1 MSEVEEY
8 IPAADEPSP
17 FTGAERPYSPYS
29 QAWAN
34 WDKKQRSNAHYAKQK
49 EEGRDVRSYVPFV
62 DFSCDHFEKQEKVRQ
77 RILSQLRIDEP
88 HLLPL
93 DAPAMFVEGTR
104 NVSLAW
110 MIHKCRQFAKTPD
123 EVMVEVNELKA
134 LDGELV
140 HDQPWHLANWKGWLE
155 VTEDVRVRTFID
167 SDWGKFYDFQLLI
180 APHSNVIRI
189 DKRVGDGG
197 RIATPVA
204 TLQVLD
210 GEALVKFINKEH
222 FGMHDLFRVMTT
234 FSSSMGYK
242 AR

>member
-1 MSEVEEY
+1 MSEVKEY

-17 FTGAERPYSPYS
+17 FTGAERPFS

-34 WDKKQRSNAHYAKQK
+34 WDKKQRSNAHYAEQK
-49 EEGRDVRSYVPFV
+49 EKNPGILVRSLVPFV
-62 DFSCDHFEKQEKVRQ
+62 DFSSNHFEKQDKVRKL
-77 RILSQLRIDEP
+77 ILSQLRIDEP

-110 MIHKCRQFAKTPD
+110 LIHKCRQFAKTPD
-123 EVMVEVNELKA
+123 EVMGEVNELKA

-140 HDQPWHLANWKGWLE
+140 FDQPWYLANWKGWLE
-155 VTEDVRVRTFID
+155 VTEDVRVRAFVD

-180 APHSNVIRI
+180 APRSNVIRI
-189 DKRVGDGG
+189 DKRVGDNG

-210 GEALVKFINKEH
+210 GEALVKFVNQEH

-234 FSSSMGYK
+234 FSSSIGYK